1 MRTTFLSLSLLS
13 LLATSVQAAPSSAQ
27 CVTTTE
33 ADIVGLFHQWNSSL
47 QSGDALA
54 VNALY
59 APDAVLLPT
68 VSHIPRLNAEQR
80 IDYFKHF
87 LANQPVGRLDSQ
99 RVHTGCNSALLSG
112 LYTFRFAGTGDEV
125 AARYSFAYTWDGE
138 RWLISSHHSSVLPEG

>member
-1 MRTTFLSLSLLS
+1 M
-13 LLATSVQAAPSSAQ
+13 
-27 CVTTTE
+27 TTTE
-33 ADIVGLFHQWNSSL
+33 ADILDLFHQWNSSL
-47 QSGDALA
+47 QSGDPLA

-68 VSHIPRLNAEQR
+68 VSNIPRLNAQER

-87 LANQPVGRLDSQ
+87 LASQPVGKLDSQ

-112 LYTFRFAGTGDEV
+112 LYTFKFVGTGAEV

-138 RWLISSHHSSVLPEG
+138 RWLISSHHSSVLPET